1 MRENMRKIVMKDC
14 PCKIYMDNI
23 YIIAGII
30 SFVYFLGKFIEMRF
44 IERESKPLKVI
55 MKDTLLVYVCSIIA
69 IMVLDQLKPII
80 EESSGIGPI
89 TQIAFTDNP
98 NF

>member
-1 MRENMRKIVMKDC
+1 MRKIVMKHC

-23 YIIAGII
+23 YIISGVIA
-30 SFVYFLGKFIEMRF
+30 FVFFLGKFIEMRF

-55 MKDTLLVYVCSIIA
+55 VKDTLLVYVCTIIA
-69 IMVLDQLKPII
+69 FIILEQLKPII
-80 EESSGIGPI
+80 QESSGSAPI

-98 NF
+98 TF

>member
-1 MRENMRKIVMKDC
+1 
-14 PCKIYMDNI
+14 MDNI

-55 MKDTLLVYVCSIIA
+55 MKDTLLVYVCAIIA
-69 IMVLDQLKPII
+69 IMILDQLKPII
-80 EESSGIGPI
+80 EESSGVGPI
-89 TQIAFTDNP
+89 SQIAFTDNP

>member
-1 MRENMRKIVMKDC
+1 MRKIVMKDC

-23 YIIAGII
+23 YIISGVIA
-30 SFVYFLGKFIEMRF
+30 FVFFLGKFIEMRF

-55 MKDTLLVYVCSIIA
+55 VKDTLLVYVCTIIA
-69 IMVLDQLKPII
+69 FIILEQLKPII
-80 EESSGIGPI
+80 QESSGSAPI

-98 NF
+98 TF